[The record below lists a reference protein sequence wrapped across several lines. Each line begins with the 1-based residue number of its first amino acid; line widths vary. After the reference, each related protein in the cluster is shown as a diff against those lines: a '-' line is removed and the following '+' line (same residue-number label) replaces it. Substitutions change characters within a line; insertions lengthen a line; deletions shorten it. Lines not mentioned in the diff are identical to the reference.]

1 MFVAVLAGESSLRIS
16 QTFLNCSFVTT
27 GKTFKLLFAA
37 NILVK
42 YCSYRIKRFQIKHSL
57 SLPEYILILPAG
69 ALGDPVTPECGVE
82 VDTCCRVPRPALQV
96 VGRDAVGPCTA
107 LPVRQRPGGLRGT
120 DLVTLVITGAT
131 PVSYPV
137 TDVLCSKV

>member
-16 QTFLNCSFVTT
+16 QTFLNSSFLTT
-27 GKTFKLLFAA
+27 GKTFKLLFTA

-57 SLPEYILILPAG
+57 SLPEFILLILPAG
-69 ALGDPVTPECGVE
+69 TLGDPVTPECGVE

-96 VGRDAVGPCTA
+96 AGRDAVVPTIPA
-107 LPVRQRPGGLRGT
+107 RQRPGGLRGT
-120 DLVTLVITGAT
+120 DLVTLVITF
-131 PVSYPV
+131 
-137 TDVLCSKV
+137 K

>member
-42 YCSYRIKRFQIKHSL
+42 YCSYRINKRFQIKHSL
-57 SLPEYILILPAG
+57 SLPEFILLILPAG
-69 ALGDPVTPECGVE
+69 TLGDPVTPECGVE

-96 VGRDAVGPCTA
+96 AGRDAVGPI
-107 LPVRQRPGGLRGT
+107 VWQRPGGLRGT
-120 DLVTLVITGAT
+120 NLVTLVITTVT
-131 PVSYPV
+131 PPV
-137 TDVLCSKV
+137 TDNRCSEV